1 MSKFITLTVE
11 SADGDVIYTE
21 NITLNCNDIQGFA
34 PIYGELQLSEN
45 GDGSVVWISRDL
57 QLNICHTLADYY
69 LRKPPRLWLEVH
81 ETPEQILALM
91 EFKEN

>member
-11 SADGDVIYTE
+11 NCDGAMISAE
-21 NITLNCNDIQGFA
+21 KITLNCDDIQGFM
-34 PIYGELQLSEN
+34 PIYGELHLSKN

-69 LRKPPRLWLEVH
+69 LRNLPRLWLEVH
-81 ETPEQILALM
+81 ETPEQILALI
-91 EFKEN
+91 NN